1 MSRKKPL
8 VVIYKVSRLFFNT
21 LTADYQYSL
30 LSEDNSMQTIQMHLS
45 KKQKTF
51 LQFFFAFF
59 KSTLKF
65 EHFAKKMTLIAYEF
79 RNYRPRKTWLDK
91 CLKNPVKD
99 DPSTGNMVN
108 GPNY

>member
-1 MSRKKPL
+1 M
-8 VVIYKVSRLFFNT
+8 IYKVSGLFVNT
-21 LTADYQYSL
+21 LTADDQYSL

-51 LQFFFAFF
+51 LQFFFALF